1 MLAAVATRVERLKHL
16 ARTQPDAP
24 ATIELSELELEALR
38 AAKHKFKSRVETIPD
53 GVPSIAQAVRW
64 IADLG
69 GYTGKSSGGP
79 PGSTTI
85 GRGLEWLLIW
95 TDGFACARKLLNK

>member
-1 MLAAVATRVERLKHL
+1 MDAANRGKL
-16 ARTQPDAP
+16 
-24 ATIELSELELEALR
+24 IELEALR
-38 AAKHKFKSRVETIPD
+38 AAKSKIKSRVEVVPD
-53 GVPSIAQAVRW
+53 SVPTIAQAVRW

-85 GRGLEWLLIW
+85 GRGLERLMIW
-95 TDGFACARKLLNK
+95 TDAFAYAKDLKK

>member
-1 MLAAVATRVERLKHL
+1 M
-16 ARTQPDAP
+16 RT
-24 ATIELSELELEALR
+24 
-38 AAKHKFKSRVETIPD
+38 ETIPE

-85 GRGLEWLLIW
+85 GRGLERLMIW
-95 TDGFACARKLLNK
+95 ADAFEYAEKLRQK